1 MNKIITLLLF
11 YLSISVFPQTY
22 NDFAQEIFFG
32 RLPSAKTEA
41 MGRILTLNFD
51 SYFISQSNPANLAA
65 TKGIAG
71 FYSHSSPLYGYNEA
85 TYNYA
90 GVSYNNATVGAFAFN
105 FLSFKTG
112 MTFYVTEEGGPEI
125 IGTFEPG
132 MDLYTLTY
140 ANEIAQWFSFGINA
154 NLFINH
160 LGEDQ
165 SFTGT
170 FFELGLSRDFHL
182 ISDSQIKDDISIGTQ
197 LKNIFNQSFSAIDE
211 AQADAFPSIF
221 RVGISNTTEYTDTDA
236 YKNSYLLGFTLGIEY
251 QNLFNSDYR
260 TAYKAGAELSLLDIL
275 FLRGGFYHETTIDY
289 GFNLTGK
296 LEEFTYGLG
305 LKLDFYQLFTK
316 NFPLVLLFDYVSL
329 KQPTYIIDF
338 DDCDNFTAFT
348 LIANYKLNL

>member
-1 MNKIITLLLF
+1 MKKIITFLMF

-32 RLPSAKTEA
+32 RLASTKTEA
-41 MGRILTLNFD
+41 MGRILALNFD
-51 SYFISQSNPANLAA
+51 SYFVSQSNPANLAA

-112 MTFYVTEEGGPEI
+112 MTFYVTEEGCPEI

-140 ANEIAQWFSFGINA
+140 SNEIAQWFSFGINA

-251 QNLFNSDYR
+251 QDLFNSNSR
-260 TAYKAGAELSLLDIL
+260 TAYKVGGELSVIDIL
-275 FLRGGFYHETTIDY
+275 FLRGGYFYETKINYNINYTS
-289 GFNLTGK
+289 K
-296 LEEFTYGLG
+296 LREFTYGAG
-305 LKLDFYQLFTK
+305 LKLDFDQLFK
-316 NFPLVLLFDYVSL
+316 NDFPLVLLFDFVSL
-329 KQPTYIIDF
+329 EQPSYGQAPIDW
-338 DDCDNFTAFT
+338 DNFTAFT